1 MQNQKINDL
10 KPDTLT
16 LNLLIAPYI
25 KLICLPSVVSIVA
38 QFLYMSRAVKFCRK
52 LIENTL
58 KVK

>member
-1 MQNQKINDL
+1 MQNQKIKDL

-38 QFLYMSRAVKFCRK
+38 QFLYMSKAVKFC
-52 LIENTL
+52 
-58 KVK
+58 